1 MINVK
6 LSGDAFKY
14 KGSKNGV
21 YYMQSGFS
29 NGQRYWISSEG
40 NAIWY
45 STDVD
50 WSIGYSEDLGTT
62 SAFLYIPIK
71 DASKECPHEN
81 LKSNWWYYM
90 GNDIVEDISNS
101 VRLHC
106 IRGKRSDIILNIQVN
121 YEMAYFKVL
130 MKIKRSK

>member
-1 MINVK
+1 MT
-6 LSGDAFKY
+6 GTY
-14 KGSKNGV
+14 H
-21 YYMQSGFS
+21 MQPGLS

-71 DASKECPHEN
+71 DASKECPHDSLES
-81 LKSNWWYYM
+81 KWRYGT
-90 GNDIVEDISNS
+90 GNGFHEDVSDS
-101 VRLHC
+101 VRIHC
-106 IRGKRSDIILNIQVN
+106 LKGKHNT
-121 YEMAYFKVL
+121 
-130 MKIKRSK
+130 